1 MDNQGCH
8 NQVYE
13 KLRDFFLLDA
23 NVLLALIFGSFG
35 TPEES
40 PFSDIDIAV
49 LLRDK
54 ISLKEE
60 LRMSAELTQV
70 LSREDIDLVIL
81 RQAPI
86 NISYRALSTG
96 RIVFERD
103 PLLVADFIE
112 DTINNYLD
120 FGIRLL
126 QMDREFDES
135 LREKYIYG

>member
-1 MDNQGCH
+1 MYNQGCH

-13 KLRDFFLLDA
+13 KLREFFLLDE

-40 PFSDIDIAV
+40 TFSDIDIAV

-81 RQAPI
+81 RQASI
-86 NISYRALSTG
+86 NITYRALSTG
-96 RIVFERD
+96 RIVFERE
-103 PLLVADFIE
+103 PLLVSDFIE
-112 DTINNYLD
+112 YTINNYLD
-120 FGIRLL
+120 FGIRLM